1 MIKDTPLNM
10 RFVMAFGLT
19 LAYVSMIFKGI
30 DTPDAMV
37 ALVTAGWSWF
47 FGSSSGSENK
57 DKALMRNQNDNA
69 E

>member
-1 MIKDTPLNM
+1 MKDTPLNM

-47 FGSSSGSENK
+47 FGSSSGSERK
-57 DKALMRNQNDNA
+57 DKAILKDEDNDA
-69 E
+69 